1 MLQQYGY
8 IDGSSGFF
16 GDGWGG
22 YLVYLLFSFFFLI
35 PNPGDRKMTVTTDKL
50 VRCLVGDVL

>member
-1 MLQQYGY
+1 MVTLMAAV
-8 IDGSSGFF
+8 GFLVM
-16 GDGWGG
+16 GG
-22 YLVYLLFSFFFLI
+22 GVYLVYLLFSFFFLI